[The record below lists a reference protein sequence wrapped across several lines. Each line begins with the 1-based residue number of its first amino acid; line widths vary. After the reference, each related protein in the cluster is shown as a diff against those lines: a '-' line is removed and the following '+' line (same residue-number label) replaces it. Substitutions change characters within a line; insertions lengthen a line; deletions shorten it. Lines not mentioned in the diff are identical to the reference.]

1 MTNREIYNDIAK
13 KISEV
18 TTRKYSTSFSLGINF
33 FSYDIRP
40 SIYGIYGFVRFADE
54 IVDTFFDQDQEKLII
69 DFEKETL
76 LSIKRKFSSNPILH
90 SFQMVVNDYNIPID
104 LIKSFLNSMKM
115 DIYQETHSEDSY
127 KSYIYGSAEVI
138 GLMCIHVFCK
148 GNDKKIEELT
158 DAAQKLGAAFQKVN
172 FLRDLQDD
180 YHGKGRLYF
189 PELNKNNVLDNDS
202 KLMIEEQIEN
212 DFDDGI
218 MGIKKLPNNS
228 RLGVYLA
235 YRYFRVL
242 FKKLKNTDADK
253 IMENRLRINNFRKIL
268 LIPSAYLRE
277 KTGQFI

>member
-18 TTRKYSTSFSLGINF
+18 TTKKYSTSFSLGINF
-33 FSYDIRP
+33 FSYEIRP

-54 IVDTFFDQDQEKLII
+54 IVDTFFEQDQEKIII

-76 LSIKRKFSSNPILH
+76 LAIKRRFSSNPILH
-90 SFQMVVNDYNIPID
+90 SFQMVVNNFNIPID
-104 LIKSFLNSMKM
+104 LIKSFINSMKM
-115 DIYQETHSEDSY
+115 DIYKENHSEDSY
-127 KSYIYGSAEVI
+127 NNYIYGSAEVI

-148 GNDKKIEELT
+148 GNNNKIEELT

-172 FLRDLQDD
+172 FLRDLKDD
-180 YHGKGRLYF
+180 YENKGRLYF
-189 PELNKNNVLDNDS
+189 PELNNNRVLDNDL
-202 KLMIEEQIEN
+202 KILIQNQIEN
-212 DFDDGI
+212 DFEEGLK
-218 MGIKKLPNNS
+218 GIKKLPNNS

-242 FKKLKNTDADK
+242 FNKLKNTDANE
-253 IMENRLRINNFRKIL
+253 IMEKRFRINNFRKAS
-268 LIPSAYLRE
+268 LIPMTYIRE

>member
-33 FSYDIRP
+33 FSYEIRP

-54 IVDTFFDQDQEKLII
+54 IVDTFFEQDQEKLII

-148 GNDKKIEELT
+148 GNDKKIKELT

-242 FKKLKNTDADK
+242 FNKLKNTDADK

>member
-1 MTNREIYNDIAK
+1 MTNRDIYNDIAK
-13 KISEV
+13 EISK
-18 TTRKYSTSFSLGINF
+18 TTTKKYSTSFSLGINF
-33 FSYDIRP
+33 FSADIRP

-76 LSIKRKFSSNPILH
+76 LSIQRKFSSNPILH
-90 SFQMVVNDYNIPID
+90 SFQIVVNNFNIPID

-115 DIYQETHSEDSY
+115 DIYKETHSEDSY
-127 KSYIYGSAEVI
+127 KNYIYGSAEVI

-148 GNDKKIEELT
+148 GNDEQIEELR

-172 FLRDLQDD
+172 FLRDLKDD
-180 YHGKGRLYF
+180 YQGKGRLYF
-189 PELNKNNVLDNDS
+189 PELNKNNILDHDS
-202 KLMIEEQIEN
+202 KIKIEKQIEN
-212 DFDDGI
+212 DFNDGI
-218 MGIKKLPNNS
+218 VGIKKLPNNS
-228 RLGVYLA
+228 RLGVYLS

-242 FKKLKNTDADK
+242 FNKLKKTDAEQ

>member
-1 MTNREIYNDIAK
+1 MTNRDIYNDIAK
-13 KISEV
+13 EISK
-18 TTRKYSTSFSLGINF
+18 TTTKKYSTSFSLGINF
-33 FSYDIRP
+33 FSADIRP

-76 LSIKRKFSSNPILH
+76 LSIQRKFSSNPILH
-90 SFQMVVNDYNIPID
+90 SFQIVVNNFNIPID

-115 DIYQETHSEDSY
+115 DIYKETHSEDSY
-127 KSYIYGSAEVI
+127 KNYIYGSAEVI

-148 GNDKKIEELT
+148 GNDEQIEELR

-172 FLRDLQDD
+172 FLRDLKDD
-180 YHGKGRLYF
+180 YQGKGRLYF
-189 PELNKNNVLDNDS
+189 PELNKNNILDHDS
-202 KLMIEEQIEN
+202 KIKIEKQIES
-212 DFDDGI
+212 DFNDGI
-218 MGIKKLPNNS
+218 VGIKKLPNNS
-228 RLGVYLA
+228 RLGVYLS

-242 FKKLKNTDADK
+242 FNKLKKTDAEQ

>member
-18 TTRKYSTSFSLGINF
+18 TTKKYSTSFSLGINF
-33 FSYDIRP
+33 FSYEIRP

-54 IVDTFFDQDQEKLII
+54 IVDTFFEQDQEKIII

-90 SFQMVVNDYNIPID
+90 SFQMVVNNFNIPID

-115 DIYQETHSEDSY
+115 DIYKENHSEDSY
-127 KSYIYGSAEVI
+127 NNYIYGSAEVI

-148 GNDKKIEELT
+148 GNNNKIEELT

-172 FLRDLQDD
+172 FLRDLKDD
-180 YHGKGRLYF
+180 YENKGRLYF
-189 PELNKNNVLDNDS
+189 PELNNNRVLDNDL
-202 KLMIEEQIEN
+202 KILIQNQIEN
-212 DFDDGI
+212 DFEEGLK
-218 MGIKKLPNNS
+218 GIKKLPNNS

-242 FKKLKNTDADK
+242 FNKLKKTDANE
-253 IMENRLRINNFRKIL
+253 IMEKRFRINNFRKAS
-268 LIPSAYLRE
+268 LIPMTYIRE
-277 KTGQFI
+277 KTEQFI

>member
-33 FSYDIRP
+33 FSYEIRP

-148 GNDKKIEELT
+148 GNDKKIKELT

-242 FKKLKNTDADK
+242 FNKLKNTDADK

>member
-33 FSYDIRP
+33 FSYEIRP

-148 GNDKKIEELT
+148 GNDKKIKELT
-158 DAAQKLGAAFQKVN
+158 DAAKKLGAAFQKVN

-242 FKKLKNTDADK
+242 FNKLKNTDADK

>member
-1 MTNREIYNDIAK
+1 MNNHEIYNDIAK

-148 GNDKKIEELT
+148 GNNKKIEELT

-172 FLRDLQDD
+172 FLRDLKDD
-180 YHGKGRLYF
+180 YLGKGRLYF

-242 FKKLKNTDADK
+242 FNKLKNTDADK

>member
-1 MTNREIYNDIAK
+1 MTNRDIYNDIARE
-13 KISEV
+13 ISKA
-18 TTRKYSTSFSLGINF
+18 TTKKYSTSFSLGINF
-33 FSYDIRP
+33 FSADIRP

-76 LSIKRKFSSNPILH
+76 LSIQRKFSSNPILH
-90 SFQMVVNDYNIPID
+90 SFQIVVNNFNIPID

-115 DIYQETHSEDSY
+115 DIYKETHSEDSY
-127 KSYIYGSAEVI
+127 KNYIYGSAEVI

-148 GNDKKIEELT
+148 GNDEQIEELR

-172 FLRDLQDD
+172 FLRDLKDD
-180 YHGKGRLYF
+180 YQGKGRLYF
-189 PELNKNNVLDNDS
+189 PELNKNNILDHDS
-202 KLMIEEQIEN
+202 KIKIEKQIES
-212 DFDDGI
+212 DFNDGI
-218 MGIKKLPNNS
+218 VGIKKLPNNS
-228 RLGVYLA
+228 RLGVYLS

-242 FKKLKNTDADK
+242 FNKLKKTDAEQ

>member
-33 FSYDIRP
+33 FSYEIRP

-172 FLRDLQDD
+172 FLRDL
-180 YHGKGRLYF
+180 
-189 PELNKNNVLDNDS
+189 S
-202 KLMIEEQIEN
+202 
-212 DFDDGI
+212 
-218 MGIKKLPNNS
+218 
-228 RLGVYLA
+228 
-235 YRYFRVL
+235 
-242 FKKLKNTDADK
+242 
-253 IMENRLRINNFRKIL
+253 
-268 LIPSAYLRE
+268 LIH
-277 KTGQFI
+277 I

>member
-1 MTNREIYNDIAK
+1 MTNRDIYNDIAK
-13 KISEV
+13 EISK
-18 TTRKYSTSFSLGINF
+18 TTTKKYSTSFSLGINF
-33 FSYDIRP
+33 FSADIRP

-76 LSIKRKFSSNPILH
+76 LSIQRKFSSNPILH
-90 SFQMVVNDYNIPID
+90 SFQIVVNNFNIPID

-115 DIYQETHSEDSY
+115 DIYKETHSEDSY
-127 KSYIYGSAEVI
+127 KNYIYGSAEVI

-148 GNDKKIEELT
+148 GNDEQIEELR

-172 FLRDLQDD
+172 FLRDLKDD
-180 YHGKGRLYF
+180 YQGKGRLYF
-189 PELNKNNVLDNDS
+189 PELNKNNILDHDS
-202 KLMIEEQIEN
+202 KIKIEKQIES
-212 DFDDGI
+212 DFNDGI
-218 MGIKKLPNNS
+218 VGIKKLPNNS
-228 RLGVYLA
+228 RLGVYLS

-242 FKKLKNTDADK
+242 FNKLKKTDAEQ

-277 KTGQFI
+277 KTRQFI

>member
-1 MTNREIYNDIAK
+1 MTNRDIYNDIAK
-13 KISEV
+13 EISKA
-18 TTRKYSTSFSLGINF
+18 TTKKYSTSFSLGINF
-33 FSYDIRP
+33 FSADIRP

-76 LSIKRKFSSNPILH
+76 LSIQRKFSSNPILH
-90 SFQMVVNDYNIPID
+90 SFQIVVNNFNIPID

-115 DIYQETHSEDSY
+115 DIYKETHSEDSY
-127 KSYIYGSAEVI
+127 KNYIYGSAEVI

-148 GNDKKIEELT
+148 GNDEQIEELR

-172 FLRDLQDD
+172 FLRDLKDD
-180 YHGKGRLYF
+180 YQGKGRLYF
-189 PELNKNNVLDNDS
+189 PELNKNNILDHDS
-202 KLMIEEQIEN
+202 KIKIEKQIES
-212 DFDDGI
+212 DFNDGI
-218 MGIKKLPNNS
+218 VGIKKLPNNS
-228 RLGVYLA
+228 RLGVYLS

-242 FKKLKNTDADK
+242 FNKLKKTDAEQ

>member
-33 FSYDIRP
+33 FSYEIRP

-148 GNDKKIEELT
+148 GNDKKIKELT

-189 PELNKNNVLDNDS
+189 PELNKNNVLDNNS

-242 FKKLKNTDADK
+242 FNKLKNTDADK

>member
-172 FLRDLQDD
+172 FLRDLKDD

-202 KLMIEEQIEN
+202 KLIIEEQIEN

-242 FKKLKNTDADK
+242 FNKLKNTDADK

>member
-76 LSIKRKFSSNPILH
+76 LSIERKFSSNPILH

-242 FKKLKNTDADK
+242 FNKLKNTDADK

>member
-1 MTNREIYNDIAK
+1 MTNRDIYNDIAK
-13 KISEV
+13 EISKA
-18 TTRKYSTSFSLGINF
+18 TTKKYSTSFSLGINF
-33 FSYDIRP
+33 FSADIRP

-76 LSIKRKFSSNPILH
+76 LSIQRKFSSNPILH
-90 SFQMVVNDYNIPID
+90 SFQIVVNNFNIPID

-115 DIYQETHSEDSY
+115 DIYKETHSEDSY
-127 KSYIYGSAEVI
+127 KNYIYGSAEVI

-148 GNDKKIEELT
+148 GNDEQIEELR

-172 FLRDLQDD
+172 FLRDLKDD
-180 YHGKGRLYF
+180 YQGKGRLYF
-189 PELNKNNVLDNDS
+189 PELNKNNILDYDS
-202 KLMIEEQIEN
+202 KIKIEKQIES
-212 DFDDGI
+212 DFNDGI
-218 MGIKKLPNNS
+218 VGIKKLPNNS
-228 RLGVYLA
+228 RLGVYLS

-242 FKKLKNTDADK
+242 FNKLKKTDAEQ

>member
-189 PELNKNNVLDNDS
+189 PELNKNNVLDNNS

-242 FKKLKNTDADK
+242 FNKLKNTDADK

>member
-18 TTRKYSTSFSLGINF
+18 TTKKYSTSFSLGINF
-33 FSYDIRP
+33 FSYEIRP

-54 IVDTFFDQDQEKLII
+54 IVDTFFEQDQEKIII

-90 SFQMVVNDYNIPID
+90 SFQIVVNNFNIPID
-104 LIKSFLNSMKM
+104 LIKSFINSMKM
-115 DIYQETHSEDSY
+115 DIYKENHSEDSY
-127 KSYIYGSAEVI
+127 NNYIYGSAEVI

-148 GNDKKIEELT
+148 GNNNKIEELT

-172 FLRDLQDD
+172 FLRDLKDD
-180 YHGKGRLYF
+180 YENKGRLYF
-189 PELNKNNVLDNDS
+189 PELNDNRVLDNDL
-202 KLMIEEQIEN
+202 KILIQNQIEN
-212 DFDDGI
+212 DFEEGLK
-218 MGIKKLPNNS
+218 GIKKLPNNS

-242 FKKLKNTDADK
+242 FNKLKNTDANE
-253 IMENRLRINNFRKIL
+253 IMEKRFRINNFRKASL
-268 LIPSAYLRE
+268 LPMTYIRE